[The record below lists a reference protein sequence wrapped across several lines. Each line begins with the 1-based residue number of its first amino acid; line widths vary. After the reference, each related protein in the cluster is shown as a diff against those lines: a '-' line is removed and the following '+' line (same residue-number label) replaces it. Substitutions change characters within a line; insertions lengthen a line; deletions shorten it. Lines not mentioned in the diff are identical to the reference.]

1 MKKRGK
7 EEGRV
12 KGQIG
17 REYGKGRR
25 QERRGG
31 KDGFAVNCTTDDQ
44 VLKGK

>member
-17 REYGKGRR
+17 REYEKREEGRKGEEEKMDS
-25 QERRGG
+25 Q
-31 KDGFAVNCTTDDQ
+31 
-44 VLKGK
+44 

>member
-17 REYGKGRR
+17 REYEKGKKAGK
-25 QERRGG
+25 ERR
-31 KDGFAVNCTTDDQ
+31 KRWIRSKLYN
-44 VLKGK
+44 